1 VKALAITAVLISLG
15 SAPPDQSTM
24 TIIHDA
30 ARSAFYAQHISEH
43 GIKEELTGHVKDQA
57 RHWQGHTDM
66 NPQR

>member
-1 VKALAITAVLISLG
+1 
-15 SAPPDQSTM
+15 M